1 MTLLPRIQM
10 RGYTWSPERGVHPS
24 LTLRGLEPAP
34 QACSPWRALCCQ
46 TRAWVPQ
53 PQGEALSCPLWEPVW
68 PLSPASP
75 GSPAGCISLS
85 FTSPILQGF
94 PCSSVGK
101 DSACNAGDPD
111 SIPRLGRSPGE
122 GSGNPLQYSCLQNAR
137 GQRSLAGYSPWGH
150 KSQTRLSD

>member
-75 GSPAGCISLS
+75 GSPAGSPAGGPCLWVVLRY
-85 FTSPILQGF
+85 FTNELQ
-94 PCSSVGK
+94 
-101 DSACNAGDPD
+101 DHAGTD
-111 SIPRLGRSPGE
+111 LGGWTAPTS
-122 GSGNPLQYSCLQNAR
+122 
-137 GQRSLAGYSPWGH
+137 
-150 KSQTRLSD
+150 